1 MKKTDSKNDKDVQ
14 QNPSSKETV
23 VDTPWYQEN
32 PTCKGEMLQ
41 PASNEIGE
49 GGFDL
54 KELRLTQNFSE
65 EIEVKKIIL
74 RVLIRKPNS
83 QDYVRVRP
91 GEEWRIQTVVLK
103 LKDEGEFYFVKR
115 ELWPELSLETVPMM
129 LLTTI
134 NRQGVLTLWPIRL
147 PAADGRL
154 DTWNR
159 SAFDAAEKAQTG
171 WIRVVSNRSSSSY
184 EAFEAQGGLS
194 EPEWPDISFNEIIRL
209 ALKDKLIDR
218 LDHPIVERLRG
229 LK

>member
-14 QNPSSKETV
+14 QNPSLNETEE
-23 VDTPWYQEN
+23 DTPQHQEN
-32 PTCKGEMLQ
+32 PVSIGEIQQ
-41 PASNEIGE
+41 PASNEVGE
-49 GGFDL
+49 DVFDL

-83 QDYVRVRP
+83 QDFVRVRP
-91 GEEWRIQTVVLK
+91 GEEWRIKTVVLK
-103 LKDEGEFYFVKR
+103 MKDEGEFYFVKR
-115 ELWPELSLETVPMM
+115 DLWPELSLEAVPMM

-134 NRQGVLTLWPIRL
+134 NRQGVPTLWPIRL

-154 DTWNR
+154 DSWNM
-159 SAFDAAEKAQTG
+159 SAFDAAEKAQKR
-171 WIRVVSNRSSSSY
+171 WVRVVSNRSSSSY
-184 EAFEAQGGLS
+184 DVFEAQGGLP
-194 EPEWPDISFNEIIRL
+194 EPEWPDISFNEIISL